1 VSEEKHLKLIANGT
15 PILIGLEPH
24 GVLPLQMA
32 AIADYYL
39 FDGAIRTARD
49 HECFKN
55 EEERQRLRDAF
66 AVSSAF
72 ASSSIFYV
80 PLVRHLWPWLG
91 LDPISRYHVKKVLS
105 NGGVAIIVPGGVS
118 EVLKMEKER
127 EVVYLRKR
135 YGFVKI
141 AIQSGAALMPA
152 YAFGAT
158 RTYSWWRLGPPL
170 MTKKLAERISKILL
184 FAPIVFWGRFFGPCP
199 RRGRVVTVY
208 GPPIEVKQTDE
219 PTQEYVREVLD
230 KFIEELEKEEGE
242 EVDMTKKSLQNCLFL
257 GEELSPFEDIDA
269 KEKYDWP
276 CAASAG
282 EDTSGEEVKE
292 RDMYP
297 VFTKMDF
304 EEDGTLTIRRPQLV
318 ELQMFEV
325 ALNAISASL
334 LNPDQNKIGIQM
346 TSYAMKGEPTEVKA
360 FIEARDGTDS
370 GGVTAAENISEKV
383 GKLDIA

>member
-1 VSEEKHLKLIANGT
+1 MTQHGEKLEKIKFFN
-15 PILIGLEPH
+15 IEYGLRLDENNKATLSCC
-24 GVLPLQMA
+24 VT
-32 AIADYYL
+32 I
-39 FDGAIRTARD
+39 D
-49 HECFKN
+49 HSNCTLTVYKN
-55 EEERQRLRDAF
+55 EAEA
-66 AVSSAF
+66 
-72 ASSSIFYV
+72 
-80 PLVRHLWPWLG
+80 
-91 LDPISRYHVKKVLS
+91 KK
-105 NGGVAIIVPGGVS
+105 I
-118 EVLKMEKER
+118 
-127 EVVYLRKR
+127 
-135 YGFVKI
+135 
-141 AIQSGAALMPA
+141 
-152 YAFGAT
+152 
-158 RTYSWWRLGPPL
+158 
-170 MTKKLAERISKILL
+170 
-184 FAPIVFWGRFFGPCP
+184 
-199 RRGRVVTVY
+199 
-208 GPPIEVKQTDE
+208 
-219 PTQEYVREVLD
+219 
-230 KFIEELEKEEGE
+230 IEELEKEEGE